1 MQAKPFVGGWRL
13 FWLLAA
19 VVVTLSAAILAL
31 HPDPVQGTRLVIR
44 VTAYTSFVPFL
55 LAFVASSAATL
66 APGGLTRGLMRERRY
81 LGLSFAFS
89 HLVHLIAIFSYGAM
103 NPAFWPGRSA
113 LVNAP
118 GTIGYVFIALL
129 TATSFRFFARHIG
142 GQAWKRLHTTGVWAI
157 AAVYALSFIKRI
169 PSVSV
174 LYAIPLSIL
183 CIAIAIRVIGKRAQA
198 RRRKHAPI
206 RSTGNTLDLS
216 PKALESM

>member
-1 MQAKPFVGGWRL
+1 MQAKPLFGGWRL
-13 FWLLAA
+13 FGALAA
-19 VVVTLSAAILAL
+19 AVIALCAAILAL
-31 HPDPVQGTRLVIR
+31 HPDPVQATRLVIR

-66 APGGLTRGLMRERRY
+66 APGGFTRELMRERRY

-103 NPAFWPGRSA
+103 NPAFWPSRSVA
-113 LVNAP
+113 VNTP

-129 TATSFRFFARHIG
+129 TTTSFRYFARHIS
-142 GQAWKRLHTTGVWAI
+142 GQAWKRLHTAGVWVI

-174 LYAIPLSIL
+174 LYAIPLAIL
-183 CIAIAIRVIGKRAQA
+183 CIAIAIRVIGKRARKRKQA
-198 RRRKHAPI
+198 LI
-206 RSTGNTLDLS
+206 RSNGNTHRLS
-216 PKALESM
+216 PQTLESI